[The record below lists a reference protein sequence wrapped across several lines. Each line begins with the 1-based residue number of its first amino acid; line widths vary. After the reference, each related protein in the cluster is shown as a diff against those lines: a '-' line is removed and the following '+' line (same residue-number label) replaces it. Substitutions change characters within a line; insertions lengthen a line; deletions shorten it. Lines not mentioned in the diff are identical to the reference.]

1 MTGIGAWGK
10 VAQLVERDPLAWASW
25 SPWQRGVLEDGSTCR
40 LIRAAN
46 QVGKTTVLVADLL
59 HEIRGT
65 NPYRPRR
72 HAGPI
77 NVMLVSESL
86 EQMAQPGAILEKL
99 WDILPKHEIDPKIYF
114 VQGEGVR
121 GAKIP
126 AIRFVKGPGAGSVI
140 SLRTYRQDPQ
150 TLAGATIHAVYC
162 DEPSPARAYGELQ
175 PRLLRHN
182 GTFTIAFTPTLN
194 MPDQGWLRELVDG
207 GVFSEHYAAMTPE
220 NAWPEGYARPFL
232 TAERIETA
240 IKAWPEVE
248 VPMRVKAAW
257 EPVIKDRYLTAFTD
271 NATQPFELRD
281 LPADCQIVVGID
293 HGIVIGK
300 QWAVLLAVSGG
311 STDSPRYWFIAEAGG
326 QEVSSPEIDAKAIL
340 DMLASVGLK
349 YEHVDEWIGDRDT
362 GDGRHMKSKS
372 NAILRAQLWYQAGI
386 SSNDKRARVI
396 QTPVKGSG
404 SVWYGLGLL
413 NAAFAE
419 GRAVIHPRCNALVE
433 AVRRFKG
440 DSRDPHKDVLDA
452 ARYAL
457 EKGTQR
463 RIGFSIRASYGA
475 SGGRK

>member
-1 MTGIGAWGK
+1 MTALAPWLGA
-10 VAQLVERDPLAWASW
+10 AQAVERDPLAWASW
-25 SPWQRGVLEDGSTCR
+25 SAWQRAVLADGSTCR

-72 HAGPI
+72 HSGPI

-99 WDILPKHEIDPKIYF
+99 WAILPKDEIDPKIYF
-114 VQGEGVR
+114 VQGEGIR

-126 AIRFVKGPGAGSVI
+126 AIRFIRGPGAGSVI

-182 GTFTIAFTPTLN
+182 GTFTISFTPTLN
-194 MPDQGWLRELVDG
+194 MPDQRWLRELVDA

-220 NAWPEGYARPFL
+220 NAWPEGFVRPFL
-232 TAERIETA
+232 TAERIEEA
-240 IKAWPEVE
+240 VRAWPAVE
-248 VPMRVKAAW
+248 VPMRTKAAW
-257 EPVIKDRYLTAFTD
+257 EPVVTDRYLTAFGD
-271 NATQPFELRD
+271 NAAQAFD
-281 LPADCQIVVGID
+281 LQTLPKDCRLVVGID

-300 QWAVLLAVSGG
+300 QWAVLMAVSGG
-311 STDSPRYWFIAEAGG
+311 NTDSPKYWFVAEAGG
-326 QEVSSPEIDAKAIL
+326 NEVSSPELDAKAIL

-349 YEHVDEWIGDRDT
+349 YEHVDEWVGDRDT

-386 SSNDKRARVI
+386 NSNDKRAQLI
-396 QTPVKGSG
+396 HTPVKGSG
-404 SVWYGLGLL
+404 SVWYGLGML

-419 GRAVIHPRCNALVE
+419 GRALIHPRCEALTE
-433 AVRRFKG
+433 AVKRFKG

-457 EKGTQR
+457 EKGTTR
-463 RIGFSIRASYGA
+463 KIGFTIRASYGA
-475 SGGRK
+475 AGGRR